1 MNFFDI
7 LTLIGGLCLFLFGM
21 NVMGEAL
28 ERRAGSKLRDI
39 LGKMTTNKFS
49 GFLTGC
55 GITAIIQSS
64 SATTVMVVGFVNS
77 GLMTLTQAI
86 NVIMGSNVGTTITGW
101 ILSLSGVS
109 GDSVWVKLFKPESF
123 VPICALIG
131 IVLYMG
137 FKGTKKMET
146 GTIFLGFATLMFGME
161 TMSEAASGLAELP
174 GFQKMFIMFE
184 NPVMGLIAGAALT
197 AVIQSSSASVG
208 ILQALALTGQVTF
221 GAAVPIV
228 MGDAIGTCVTAVIS
242 SIGAKRDAKRAAYAH
257 LAFNIIGSV
266 IWITVYIIIK
276 NLLDP
281 AILHFPATVLGI
293 AIINTMFKVLSTA
306 VIFPFSDKLELLV
319 RKLVPDTEEE
329 DEIPCIDDRLLATPA
344 LALSRC
350 NELALLL
357 AHKAVRALK
366 YSIDIYTD
374 YSEEKA
380 AKIRKDEQL
389 TDRIQDVLETFLI
402 KLSSKSLRSEDSER
416 ITALIK
422 AIENYERIGDHAVN
436 ILESYEQMVSE
447 HVRFSEASMNEFNVI
462 ADAVMEVIDKATVAF
477 EKTDVELAGKVEP
490 LEQVVDQLKDEM
502 MTRHIQR
509 MKDGI
514 CSIEAGIIW
523 TDILTDLERTSDHGS
538 NIAGCIIDMSDHNL
552 NIHETIQKRV
562 KDPAFDD
569 MYRYYSEKY
578 RLQAL

>member
-77 GLMTLTQAI
+77 GLMTLTQAT

-276 NLLDP
+276 NLILDFS
-281 AILHFPATVLGI
+281 ISFKF
-293 AIINTMFKVLSTA
+293 IINKMSKMYKFSFFKIPNSLS
-306 VIFPFSDKLELLV
+306 IF
-319 RKLVPDTEEE
+319 
-329 DEIPCIDDRLLATPA
+329 
-344 LALSRC
+344 
-350 NELALLL
+350 
-357 AHKAVRALK
+357 
-366 YSIDIYTD
+366 
-374 YSEEKA
+374 
-380 AKIRKDEQL
+380 
-389 TDRIQDVLETFLI
+389 
-402 KLSSKSLRSEDSER
+402 
-416 ITALIK
+416 
-422 AIENYERIGDHAVN
+422 
-436 ILESYEQMVSE
+436 
-447 HVRFSEASMNEFNVI
+447 
-462 ADAVMEVIDKATVAF
+462 
-477 EKTDVELAGKVEP
+477 
-490 LEQVVDQLKDEM
+490 
-502 MTRHIQR
+502 
-509 MKDGI
+509 
-514 CSIEAGIIW
+514 
-523 TDILTDLERTSDHGS
+523 
-538 NIAGCIIDMSDHNL
+538 
-552 NIHETIQKRV
+552 
-562 KDPAFDD
+562 
-569 MYRYYSEKY
+569 
-578 RLQAL
+578 